1 MVKLFGFEIRR
12 EAEQLDIPSFTPR
25 ETDDGALVVSAG
37 GTYGTYLDLEGS
49 ARTEA
54 EIVAKY
60 REMAIQPEVELAVN
74 DIVSEA
80 IVKEDKKKIVEIDL
94 DDLDFADNIK
104 ERISEEWDKISNLLD
119 FNNYGYEIFKRWY
132 IDGRVYYHVMIDVNN
147 PREGIKELRY
157 IDPRKIR
164 KIRAVKRVRKDQVY
178 VNVSDSEFYMYNE
191 RGFKGASASGMDN
204 QGLQISKDS
213 ILHVTSGVVDKDNKI
228 VLGYLHKAIKPLNQ
242 LRILEDATVIYRI
255 SRAPERRIFS
265 IDVGNLPKMKA
276 EQYVREV
283 MVKHKNRLIY
293 DATTGNIRDDRK
305 FMCYALDTKIP
316 LLDGRTL
323 TIEEIISEYNEGK
336 LNWVYSC
343 DPKTGKFYP
352 GPISW
357 AGITK
362 KNSDVVRVT
371 FDNGKSVICTPD
383 HKFPV
388 WNKGFI
394 EAKDLAIG
402 ESLIPGYRRH
412 KSIIPNGRKY
422 EQIYKNDTKTWEF
435 THKEIASWKEQQG
448 LKEES
453 IFSFDTKDD
462 PKLTIQ
468 CKTWKV
474 ITPDG
479 NSEIIENLS
488 AYCRNLNLNRTHI
501 KGSSGSRGYRAE
513 QLHNHKVVS
522 VEFLDEK
529 MTVAALTIDQ
539 EETYHSHHTYLLDA
553 GVYTKNT
560 MLEDYWF
567 PRRADGGG
575 TQVTTLPSGQNLG
588 ELADVEYFEKKL
600 YQSLNVPVSRMISD
614 SGFSLGRS
622 SEITRDE
629 LKFQKFI
636 IRLRTKFSEIFY
648 KALEKQLVLTG
659 VIAESEWDDIKN
671 NIHFN
676 FQVDNYFAELKES
689 EILTNRINT
698 LAMLDPYVGKYYS
711 EEWVRKNILQMTD
724 EDINKIEKQIDEEM
738 VIDVKR
744 QAKQS
749 EIQQKFLPQQSM
761 TDDSNAGD
769 QEEAPQQSGQAP
781 QEPQLSQ

>member
-1 MVKLFGFEIRR
+1 LRLFGFEIRR
-12 EAEQLDIPSFTPR
+12 EEEKQDIPSFTPR

-74 DIVSEA
+74 DIISEA
-80 IVKEDKKKIVEIDL
+80 IVKEDKQKIVEIDL
-94 DDLDFADNIK
+94 DDLEYADNVK
-104 ERISEEWDKISNLLD
+104 ERISSEWDKISNLLD

-132 IDGRVYYHVMIDVNN
+132 VDGRVYYHVMIDIND
-147 PREGIKELRY
+147 PRKGIQELRY
-157 IDPRKIR
+157 IDPRKVR

-178 VNVSDSEFYMYNE
+178 VNVTDSEFYMYNE
-191 RGFKGASASGMDN
+191 RGFKGASATGMDN
-204 QGLQISKDS
+204 QGLQIAKDS

-293 DATTGNIRDDRK
+293 DA
-305 FMCYALDTKIP
+305 CLDMNTKIP

-323 TIEEIISEYNEGK
+323 TLYEIQERFEAGEE
-336 LNWVYSC
+336 LWAYSA
-343 DPKTGKFYP
+343 DPNTGKFAP
-352 GPISW
+352 GLITS

-362 KNSDVVRVT
+362 FDQKVMT
-371 FDNGKSVICTPD
+371 ITLDNGKSITCTLD

-388 WNKGFI
+388 WNKGKV
-394 EAKDLAIG
+394 EAKDLVIG
-402 ESLIPGYRRH
+402 DSMIPFYTRQKTIPGG
-412 KSIIPNGRKY
+412 NNTY
-422 EQIYKNDTKTWEF
+422 EQIFENSTKKWLY
-435 THKEIASWKEQQG
+435 THRLVSSWKDEIG
-448 LKEES
+448 LLNETTYS
-453 IFSFDTKDD
+453 VSYKDAL
-462 PKLTIQ
+462 KNTVHHI
-468 CKTWKV
+468 
-474 ITPDG
+474 
-479 NSEIIENLS
+479 N
-488 AYCRNLNLNRTHI
+488 YNRQAA
-501 KGSSGSRGYRAE
+501 SLR
-513 QLHNHKVVS
+513 NHKIVS
-522 VEFLDEK
+522 ITFP
-529 MTVAALTIDQ
+529 
-539 EETYHSHHTYLLDA
+539 EETMDVGTLGIDKHEIYHDYHTFALDA
-553 GVYTKNT
+553 GIYTCNSTGNIRDDRKF
-560 MLEDYWF
+560 MSMMEDYWF

-614 SGFSLGRS
+614 SGFNLGRS

-636 IRLRTKFSEIFY
+636 IRLRTKFSELFY
-648 KALEKQLVLTG
+648 KALEKQLILTG
-659 VIAESEWDDIKN
+659 VIAEEEWENIRN

-689 EILTNRINT
+689 EILTNRINS
-698 LAMLDPYVGKYYS
+698 LAMIDPYVGKYYS
-711 EEWVRKNILQMTD
+711 EEWVKKNILQMTD
-724 EDINKIEKQIDEEM
+724 DDIVKIEKQIDEEM
-738 VIDVKR
+738 VTNIEQ
-744 QAKQS
+744 QAKQAK
-749 EIQQKFLPQQSM
+749 QQQLMPQQPES
-761 TDDSNAGD
+761 DGSGED
-769 QEEAPQQSGQAP
+769 QGSETPTQYP